1 MRKVSNIPRE
11 GDVNCNLPTLS
22 EYAKSIAEFSNKEIL
37 PLVSEMDMKAE
48 MDKSLV
54 KSLFESKIMS
64 IEIPVEYGGLGYS
77 FAHTITAIEEIS
89 KVDPGVAVFVDV
101 HNTLVIGAINK
112 WGTNAQKQYYLPKL
126 ANNIVGAFSL
136 TEHHA
141 GSDAYSLSCEARKHH
156 NGYLI
161 TGKKHWATNAREAG
175 IFILMANVLGEDSI
189 PHLTAFIIDDT
200 TNLKVLAPS
209 EKMGI
214 RASSTCDMELDYVFV
229 PEENILGGVGFGK
242 RIILE
247 LLTDGR
253 VGIAAQMLGLAQGAF
268 HFASKYSQER
278 KQFGKVIANYQGVHF
293 ELARMATRI
302 EAIRGLLEKSVQLK
316 ANGDFMRYFKFA
328 CMAKLYSSE
337 VAEYTVSKAIEILG
351 GEGYMK
357 TSPVEKM
364 YRDAKIGAINE
375 GTSNILLK
383 TIAKIILKTK
393 ISD

>member
-161 TGKKHWATNAREAG
+161 TGKKHWAT
-175 IFILMANVLGEDSI
+175 ILPV
-189 PHLTAFIIDDT
+189 F
-200 TNLKVLAPS
+200 TNH
-209 EKMGI
+209 
-214 RASSTCDMELDYVFV
+214 
-229 PEENILGGVGFGK
+229 
-242 RIILE
+242 
-247 LLTDGR
+247 
-253 VGIAAQMLGLAQGAF
+253 AA
-268 HFASKYSQER
+268 Y
-278 KQFGKVIANYQGVHF
+278 
-293 ELARMATRI
+293 
-302 EAIRGLLEKSVQLK
+302 
-316 ANGDFMRYFKFA
+316 
-328 CMAKLYSSE
+328 
-337 VAEYTVSKAIEILG
+337 
-351 GEGYMK
+351 
-357 TSPVEKM
+357 
-364 YRDAKIGAINE
+364 
-375 GTSNILLK
+375 
-383 TIAKIILKTK
+383 
-393 ISD
+393 